1 MLDALLRGF
10 FLWLAHRRWL
20 ARVVL
25 RTPLARRMPLRFV
38 AGTTLEQAVAVVRE
52 LNAAGM
58 QATLDHLGE
67 SVSDQATAEQAA
79 AAYVEAIERIAAER
93 LDANV
98 SIKLTQMG
106 LDLGVDVCRTVLRPV
121 LDAGKRHGIFVRIDM
136 ESSDYVDRTLE
147 VVRGMRAEG
156 YDTGPVIQSYL
167 HRSKADVTALA
178 AEGARVRVCKGAYAE
193 PIAIAWHDRATI
205 GQSFVEL
212 CEALMDAGT
221 YTGVATHDP
230 DMIEAISRHASSHGI
245 GPDRFEFQMLYGIR
259 RDLQRAL
266 VADGWRMRV
275 YVPFGTEWWPYF
287 MRRLAERPAN
297 VMFVLRGLFG
307 EGRGERPA
315 APSAGGR

>member
-1 MLDALLRGF
+1 MLDAPLRAF

-20 ARVVL
+20 ARLVL

-38 AGTTLEQAVAVVRE
+38 AGTTLDHAVEAVRG
-52 LNAAGM
+52 LNAAGL

-67 SVSDQATAEQAA
+67 SVTDQATAEQAA
-79 AAYVEAIERIAAER
+79 DACVEAIERIAAEG

-106 LDLGVDVCRTVLRPV
+106 LDLGADVCRGVLRPV
-121 LDAGKRHGIFVRIDM
+121 LEAGKRHGIFVRIDM
-136 ESSDYVDRTLE
+136 ESSEYVDRTLE

-167 HRSKADVTALA
+167 HRSKADVAALA

-193 PIAIAWHDRATI
+193 PIDIAWHDRATI
-205 GQSFVEL
+205 GSSFVEL
-212 CEALMDAGT
+212 CTTLMDAGT
-221 YTGVATHDP
+221 YVGVATHDP
-230 DMIEAISRHASSHGI
+230 DMIEAVSQHASAHAI

-259 RDLQRAL
+259 RDLQRSL

-275 YVPFGTEWWPYF
+275 YVPYGTEWWPYF

-297 VMFVLRGLFG
+297 VMFVLRGLF
-307 EGRGERPA
+307 
-315 APSAGGR
+315 AGG